1 MLSIEN
7 VSLLDVKCKQC
18 FTKKK
23 RTLSDVSGKIAY
35 MMNVSKRIKQTRK
48 RLGYSQD
55 VLGAKVGV
63 SRVAVS
69 QWERGESSPSGRYL
83 NDLSAALGVS
93 VDWLLTGNDSSHE
106 VDHLVP
112 ASWGSWKTSDALKLT
127 KQFLENMNAEQR
139 AAFLSDRRFD
149 NLLVL
154 SPEDHQLLSG
164 VAEEGA
170 GLSNVEPAIVPQGGR
185 VPILSYVQAGNWRE
199 ICEQAT
205 GFDGNVEYVTASVD
219 IGPRGFGLWLRG
231 NSMTPQFNEGD
242 LVIVDPDE
250 QPRPGDFVVA
260 KNGSDEATFKKYRPR
275 GIDEHGQEVFELVP
289 LNDDYPP
296 MHSDR
301 QHIEIIGVMVEHRI
315 FRKR

>member
-1 MLSIEN
+1 METINDRISERRQALKISKNELARRVGITHASVNKWE
-7 VSLLDVKCKQC
+7 
-18 FTKKK
+18 
-23 RTLSDVSGKIAY
+23 SGLNQPK
-35 MMNVSKRIKQTRK
+35 
-48 RLGYSQD
+48 
-55 VLGAKVGV
+55 
-63 SRVAVS
+63 
-69 QWERGESSPSGRYL
+69 GRYL
-83 NDLSAALGVS
+83 NDLAAALGVS
-93 VDWLLTGNDSSHE
+93 VDWLLTG
-106 VDHLVP
+106 
-112 ASWGSWKTSDALKLT
+112 K
-127 KQFLENMNAEQR
+127 
-139 AAFLSDRRFD
+139 
-149 NLLVL
+149 
-154 SPEDHQLLSG
+154 
-164 VAEEGA
+164 EEGSM
-170 GLSNVEPAIVPQGGR
+170 GVSEPPLPGYRNVEPAVIPQGGR

-260 KNGSDEATFKKYRPR
+260 KNGSEEATFKKYRPR
-275 GIDEHGQEVFELVP
+275 GIDENGQEVFELVP